1 MNVFWEGA
9 PGHQISN
16 YAPWSNIFKKKNQ
29 VFCTPLG
36 KYVYSSWLMGH
47 ASLVLKLNFGL
58 TPLLLHL
65 YAMEFCLKDNID
77 ILV

>member
-1 MNVFWEGA
+1 MYFGKVLRGIKY
-9 PGHQISN
+9 PIMLLDQISL
-16 YAPWSNIFKKKNQ
+16 KKTP

-65 YAMEFCLKDNID
+65 YAVEFCLKDNID

>member
-1 MNVFWEGA
+1 MYFGKVLRGIKY
-9 PGHQISN
+9 PIMLLDQIS
-16 YAPWSNIFKKKNQ
+16 FLKKPQ

-36 KYVYSSWLMGH
+36 KYMCSSWLMGH

>member
-1 MNVFWEGA
+1 MYFGKVLRGIKY
-9 PGHQISN
+9 PIMLLDQISL
-16 YAPWSNIFKKKNQ
+16 KKTQ

-36 KYVYSSWLMGH
+36 KYMYSSWLMGH